1 MEGLPGKKPSRG
13 EIMPGTKSFTTGYP
27 TGADLRLGSNS
38 CRGLTSPSWPT
49 SQVGQGALPEFGP
62 TGLKY
67 DLFEFF
73 EGGLEKGL
81 LKLN

>member
-1 MEGLPGKKPSRG
+1 MSL
-13 EIMPGTKSFTTGYP
+13 IMAVMRLDVLWERCGVELLDDLTG
-27 TGADLRLGSNS
+27 
-38 CRGLTSPSWPT
+38 
-49 SQVGQGALPEFGP
+49 V
-62 TGLKY
+62 KY